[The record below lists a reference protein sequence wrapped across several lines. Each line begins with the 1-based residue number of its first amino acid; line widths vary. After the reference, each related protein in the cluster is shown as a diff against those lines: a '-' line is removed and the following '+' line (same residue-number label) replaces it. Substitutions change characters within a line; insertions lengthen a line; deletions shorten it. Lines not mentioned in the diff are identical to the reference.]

1 MSEETVKYETG
12 KEVTYKTPND
22 IFEEFLA
29 RTGIDPINICEWSL
43 VAYTDTLLITLT
55 AGGKIVYTSE

>member
-1 MSEETVKYETG
+1 MSEEAVKYETRQG
-12 KEVTYKTPND
+12 VTYKTSSD

-29 RTGIDPINICEWSL
+29 RTGIDRINIREWSH

-55 AGGKIVYTSE
+55 SGGKIVYTSE